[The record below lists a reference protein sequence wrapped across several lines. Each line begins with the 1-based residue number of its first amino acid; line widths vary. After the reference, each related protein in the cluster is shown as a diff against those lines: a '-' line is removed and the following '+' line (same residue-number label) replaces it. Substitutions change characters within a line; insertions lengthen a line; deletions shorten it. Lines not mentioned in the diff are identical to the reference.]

1 MFKILLGE
9 KEISIN
15 DRFTL
20 ILGKFKKDLLNH
32 IHQVNIL
39 EILEDFSLI
48 PINYFINIF
57 KNHSKEYN
65 DIEKSLKLLDL
76 LSEYRTTIK
85 SNILFI
91 DRFSNIVQSM
101 TLVLK
106 YNLLLKNKN
115 LLLKELELSKIKKT
129 SNELAAIMDLLD
141 KLNESI
147 NKNKRKVK
155 YLEEDFFHLKNQR
168 DQLEKN
174 IQNCNLQIQDLNIQK
189 KECFNQINKITRE
202 MEGSQNNKNNG
213 LGLDDRHIL
222 SKSDRIRE
230 FQKQAKD
237 SQFKINQIKKNL
249 SKANL
254 KFDKFKP
261 NFEIYEK
268 DYQSLVNLVK
278 NDEKRIKT
286 LQVELIE
293 KSDNKR
299 KDFLKELTLK
309 KSYVNRPTK
318 EIEDEIQQ
326 LNNIL
331 KDIMDSN
338 IFIDNEKPSNLS
350 KIKKKIT
357 EIDKMLTAEKKNL
370 IISHEQRENIESIEH
385 FRKLEVLIK
394 NLELLLN
401 GFLLTINLESHFQI
415 IISEDNKK
423 FLIHLQFIR
432 SSNKVVR
439 FDELTTP
446 EKIFFIIT
454 FDISIKI
461 LLNSKN
467 IVFSNL
473 FIPKKYD
480 KRSIFRT
487 IRKIIPVFEKEK
499 NLKNRTLIFIISNLE
514 LKKQIKNLKIINT

>member
-1 MFKILLGE
+1 
-9 KEISIN
+9 
-15 DRFTL
+15 
-20 ILGKFKKDLLNH
+20 
-32 IHQVNIL
+32 
-39 EILEDFSLI
+39 
-48 PINYFINIF
+48 
-57 KNHSKEYN
+57 
-65 DIEKSLKLLDL
+65 
-76 LSEYRTTIK
+76 
-85 SNILFI
+85 
-91 DRFSNIVQSM
+91 M

-115 LLLKELELSKIKKT
+115 LLLKELELSKSKKT
-129 SNELAAIMDLLD
+129 SNELSAIMDLLN
-141 KLNESI
+141 KLNQSI

-155 YLEEDFFHLKNQR
+155 YLEEDFFQLKNQR
-168 DQLEKN
+168 DLLEKN
-174 IQNCNLQIQDLNIQK
+174 IQNYNLKIQDLNKKK

-202 MEGSQNNKNNG
+202 MEGSQQSKNND

-222 SKSDRIRE
+222 SKSDRIIE

-237 SQFKINQIKKNL
+237 SQYKINQIKKNL

-254 KFDKFKP
+254 KFEKFKP

-268 DYQSLVNLVK
+268 DYQSLLNLVK

-286 LQVELIE
+286 LQVELVE
-293 KSDNKR
+293 KSDNNG
-299 KDFLKELTLK
+299 KDILKELTLNELG
-309 KSYVNRPTK
+309 VIRPTK

-331 KDIMDSN
+331 NDIIESN
-338 IFIDNEKPSNLS
+338 ILIDNENPTNLS

-357 EIDKMLTAEKKNL
+357 EIDRMLISEKKSL
-370 IISHEQRENIESIEH
+370 IISHEQHENIECIEH
-385 FRKLEVLIK
+385 FRKLEALIK

-401 GFLLTINLESHFQI
+401 LFLLTINLESHFQI
-415 IISEDNKK
+415 IINEDNKN

-432 SSNKVVR
+432 SNNKVVS

-454 FDISIKI
+454 FNISIKI

-480 KRSIFRT
+480 KRGSIFRT

-499 NLKNRTLIFIISNLE
+499 NLKNRNLIFIISNLE